1 MNKKLKTITPIWND
15 EFELPNGSY
24 SLSDIRDYIEYI
36 IKKHKKLTTICLVHV
51 QINIINKRLV
61 FKTKDGY
68 KLGLQNA

>member
-24 SLSDIRDYIEYI
+24 SLSDMQDYIEYI

-51 QINIINKRLV
+51 
-61 FKTKDGY
+61 
-68 KLGLQNA
+68 